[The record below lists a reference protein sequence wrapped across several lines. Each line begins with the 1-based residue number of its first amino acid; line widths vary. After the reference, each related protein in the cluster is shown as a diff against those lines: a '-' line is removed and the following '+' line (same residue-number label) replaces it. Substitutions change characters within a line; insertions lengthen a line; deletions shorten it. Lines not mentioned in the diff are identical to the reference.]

1 MSFSDIISE
10 LKGNEKLIERIRLA
24 IQSGRLFHGYII
36 EGKEYET
43 QKLAEAFISAALC
56 ERHDGDACGMCA
68 SCRKI
73 ADGNS
78 EDIIRIG
85 RPGESV
91 KDRAVEG
98 MISRAMQRSYTGHRL
113 FMLVSNADSMTLRA
127 QNRLLKTLEEPPE
140 GVTIILTVENAES
153 LVQTIRS
160 RCQLLKMFSDGLER
174 SPEADEKFRRDALA
188 TAAAVIMGTP
198 AYSIWNDI
206 GRFTASREAASGFLS
221 IAETLYRDALISG
234 YDPGGRLRL
243 NTDSG
248 ELIEKCK
255 RRCTAEQLA
264 YAIESAET
272 AVKDLARNVSAGHAV
287 KYMIFDIQEKIND
300 NSNRS
305 KI

>member
-10 LKGNEKLIERIRLA
+10 LKGNEKLIERLRLA

-36 EGKEYET
+36 EGKESET
-43 QKLAEAFISAALC
+43 QKLAEAFISTALC

-98 MISRAMQRSYTGHRL
+98 MISRAMQRSYTGHRM

-174 SPEADEKFRRDALA
+174 SSEADEKFRRDALA

>member
-10 LKGNEKLIERIRLA
+10 LKGNEKLIERLRLA

-36 EGKEYET
+36 EGKESET

-56 ERHDGDACGMCA
+56 ERHGGDACGTCA

-140 GVTIILTVENAES
+140 GVTIILPVENAES

-174 SPEADEKFRRDALA
+174 SLEADEKFRRDALA

-206 GRFTASREAASGFLS
+206 GRFTASREAAAGFLS

>member
-1 MSFSDIISE
+1 MW
-10 LKGNEKLIERIRLA
+10 
-24 IQSGRLFHGYII
+24 H
-36 EGKEYET
+36 
-43 QKLAEAFISAALC
+43 
-56 ERHDGDACGMCA
+56 CA

>member
-10 LKGNEKLIERIRLA
+10 LKGNEKLIERLRLA

-36 EGKEYET
+36 EGKESET

-56 ERHDGDACGMCA
+56 ERHDGDACGTCA

-234 YDPGGRLRL
+234 YDQGGRLRL

>member
-10 LKGNEKLIERIRLA
+10 LKGNEKLIERLRLA

-36 EGKEYET
+36 EGKESET
-43 QKLAEAFISAALC
+43 QKLAEAFISTALC

-98 MISRAMQRSYTGHRL
+98 MISRAMQRSYTGHRM

-174 SPEADEKFRRDALA
+174 SSEADEKFRRDALA

-234 YDPGGRLRL
+234 YDLGGRLRL